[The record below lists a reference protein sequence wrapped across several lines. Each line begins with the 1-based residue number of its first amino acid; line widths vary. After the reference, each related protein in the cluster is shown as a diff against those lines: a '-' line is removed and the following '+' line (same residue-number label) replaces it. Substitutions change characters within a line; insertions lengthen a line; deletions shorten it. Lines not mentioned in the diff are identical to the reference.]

1 VAWCAPGP
9 TPSSAP
15 IATTTDGKSD
25 PIVWYVNAGVLRGV
39 DGDTGETVF
48 DGGGGNCSGVERWTS
63 PIAVN
68 GRIVAGANGKLCS
81 WKAQ

>member
-1 VAWCAPGP
+1 
-9 TPSSAP
+9 
-15 IATTTDGKSD
+15 
-25 PIVWYVNAGVLRGV
+25 VNAGVLRGV
-39 DGDTGETVF
+39 DGDTGEPVF
-48 DGGGGNCSGVERWTS
+48 EGGGANCGEVQRWTS